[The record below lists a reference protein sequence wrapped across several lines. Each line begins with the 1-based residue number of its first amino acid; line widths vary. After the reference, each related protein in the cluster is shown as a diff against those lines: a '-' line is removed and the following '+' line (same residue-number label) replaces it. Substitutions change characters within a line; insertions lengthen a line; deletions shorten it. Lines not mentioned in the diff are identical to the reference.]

1 MAAARDVQGKG
12 AWTWGSDNEL
22 TVAQTGNDNW
32 AYADASHSGSTVT
45 VTQTGDL
52 NNASVESYLGSD
64 NDLTVSQTGNNH
76 VADVY
81 VNAGMNG
88 GGNLV
93 DVVQTASF
101 NTAQVDVYGSNNHA
115 YVYQGGN

>member
-1 MAAARDVQGKG
+1 M
-12 AWTWGSDNEL
+12 
-22 TVAQTGNDNW
+22 
-32 AYADASHSGSTVT
+32 T

-52 NNASVESYLGSD
+52 NNASVESHLGSD

-76 VADVY
+76 VADVC